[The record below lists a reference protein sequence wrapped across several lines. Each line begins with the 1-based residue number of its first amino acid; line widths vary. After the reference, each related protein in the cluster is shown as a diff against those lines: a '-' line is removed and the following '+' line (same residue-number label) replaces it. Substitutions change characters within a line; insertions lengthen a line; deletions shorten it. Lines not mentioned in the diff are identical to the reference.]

1 MQRNVGLAT
10 NEDELRPQSITEGHL
25 QLLLILTI
33 AASPMNGVNVANA
46 LSLWPCNNTVSIM
59 TSATSL
65 IPKTIVKELAE
76 EELHQYHP
84 ALGSSVVLPKE
95 V

>member
-33 AASPMNGVNVANA
+33 AASPMNGVNVADALREVADVMMLTVLLQGTQNNCQGVGWRRTPFSSCLLNA
-46 LSLWPCNNTVSIM
+46 CP
-59 TSATSL
+59 
-65 IPKTIVKELAE
+65 E
-76 EELHQYHP
+76 HH
-84 ALGSSVVLPKE
+84 
-95 V
+95 